1 MSKRIDLKL
10 LEPEANKQIEKEY
23 NCVINIEEKLIFKD
37 IHLGI
42 TRKCQY

>member
-1 MSKRIDLKL
+1 ML
-10 LEPEANKQIEKEY
+10 LVPEANKQTEKEY
-23 NCVINIEEKLIFKD
+23 NCLTKIEEKLIFKD